1 MKRRRLLYLQNGRK
15 RQSTSRLDERFAAA
29 GFEVDVHWAFG
40 GEFPKSLDRYH
51 AVFLS
56 ASSHGAYEDIPFI
69 NREHELI
76 VEVAER
82 SLPILGIC
90 FGSQIL
96 ASALCGRDQ
105 VFRRESCAALPIR
118 LRA

>member
-15 RQSTSRLDERFAAA
+15 RQSTSRLDERFAAT

-56 ASSHGAYEDIPFI
+56 ADI
-69 NREHELI
+69 E
-76 VEVAER
+76 ER
-82 SLPILGIC
+82 TRQVGSKESL
-90 FGSQIL
+90 
-96 ASALCGRDQ
+96 
-105 VFRRESCAALPIR
+105 
-118 LRA
+118 